1 MRKKRRRNE
10 SILKYILA
18 SAVAVGGLGL
28 VAPSTP
34 ASSSEFQ
41 NAEDIHSGVVK
52 QVVKTDKKDNQA
64 PLPALSDF
72 AQKIMMEN
80 DTLRNQNERSVF
92 C

>member
-41 NAEDIHSGVVK
+41 NAEDIHSGAV
-52 QVVKTDKKDNQA
+52 
-64 PLPALSDF
+64 
-72 AQKIMMEN
+72 
-80 DTLRNQNERSVF
+80 
-92 C
+92 